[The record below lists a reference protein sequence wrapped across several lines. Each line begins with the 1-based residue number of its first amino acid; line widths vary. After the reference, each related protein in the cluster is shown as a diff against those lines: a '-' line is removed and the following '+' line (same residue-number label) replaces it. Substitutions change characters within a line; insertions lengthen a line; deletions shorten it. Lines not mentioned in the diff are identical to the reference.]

1 MPKVSQA
8 PESRA
13 ASPGARA
20 IEIAGPIVVI
30 LIAWASTNVRDTMSI
45 VNVALVIAAVSVG
58 VAIVGWRGGLATSI
72 AAALSLNYFHT
83 EPVHSLRIT
92 ETADIVAVVLLAS
105 LGIAVSVA
113 TALRVRS
120 IAHEAERATAAMGRR
135 DLATSLRVGQPLAQV
150 WAEAVAASC
159 ASLAL
164 VECRIEPATAS
175 GVPVISR
182 RTVGADGSPTT
193 LILPETGASIPFSD
207 PTAQQRV
214 VLTPRRGM
222 GALELDRRTVIAFV
236 DQLELAL
243 TTPASVGARQH

>member
-1 MPKVSQA
+1 M
-8 PESRA
+8 
-13 ASPGARA
+13 
-20 IEIAGPIVVI
+20 VVV

-92 ETADIVAVVLLAS
+92 RTADIVAVLLLAS
-105 LGIAVSVA
+105 LGIAVSAA

-120 IAHEAERATAAMGRR
+120 IAHQSQRASAAIGRS
-135 DLATSLRVGQPLAQV
+135 DLAASLTVGQPLAQV
-150 WAEAVAASC
+150 WAEAVSASC
-159 ASLAL
+159 AELAL
-164 VECRIEPATAS
+164 VECRIEPASTS

-182 RTVGADGSPTT
+182 RNVGTDGSPTT

-207 PTAQQRV
+207 PASLQRV

-243 TTPASVGARQH
+243 TTPVSAGARQP